1 MSQDTVTHAGR
12 GTAVPPPPTG
22 LVATVNADRSV
33 DLSWKAV
40 AGATGYGVN
49 EFLTHPDDTVKE
61 WVDGT
66 RSRRGPLAG
75 GHYRYGITARNA
87 AGVSAVS
94 TLVDVQVGPSG
105 GAAQPP
111 QEDGPQAPSLGSG
124 APGQAFDL
132 SHWYLTMPI
141 ARPGDP
147 RKPREVH
154 QPELRTFRH
163 QLFDVRGGAVEY
175 VATVDGVPT
184 SPNTESA
191 RCELREMKGPN
202 GAEQAWWDFDSV
214 NHTITCTLT
223 CDPTGASPRK
233 ECIVGQIHARD
244 SKPPIVLSVE
254 MNSRP
259 GTLAAFVRGTTP
271 KRNEVFSGL
280 EPDTVFTYR
289 IQVTGG
295 RCRLWVAKGDV
306 TALPATP
313 TKTFSKQDL
322 GDPGECYFK
331 AGAYNKSPIK
341 GGSGQSVVRMFRL
354 DLE

>member
-1 MSQDTVTHAGR
+1 M
-12 GTAVPPPPTG
+12 PPPPTG
-22 LVATVNADRSV
+22 LCATVNASRSV

-66 RSRRGPLAG
+66 RQPPRSARRRPGSPLRDHRAQRGGRIHNQPRSSTSRSGRA
-75 GHYRYGITARNA
+75 
-87 AGVSAVS
+87 
-94 TLVDVQVGPSG
+94 G

-124 APGQAFDL
+124 APGQALDL

-147 RKPREVH
+147 HKPREVH

-163 QLFDVRGGAVEY
+163 ELFDVRNGAVEY
-175 VATVDGVPT
+175 VATVKGVPT

-254 MNSRP
+254 MKNRP
-259 GTLAAFVRGTTP
+259 GVLAAFVRGMSP
-271 KRNEVFSGL
+271 KRREVLTGL

-289 IQVTGG
+289 IQVAGG
-295 RCRLWVAKGDV
+295 KCLLWVTKGGV
-306 TALPATP
+306 SALPSTP
-313 TKTFSKQDL
+313 TVTFSKQDL
-322 GDPGECYFK
+322 GSPGESYFK
-331 AGAYNKSPIK
+331 AGAYNKSPID
-341 GGSGQSVVRMFRL
+341 GGSGRSVVRMFRL
-354 DLE
+354 DLA

>member
-1 MSQDTVTHAGR
+1 MSR
-12 GTAVPPPPTG
+12 GPHTAPGEV
-22 LVATVNADRSV
+22 L
-33 DLSWKAV
+33 DLS
-40 AGATGYGVN
+40 
-49 EFLTHPDDTVKE
+49 
-61 WVDGT
+61 
-66 RSRRGPLAG
+66 R
-75 GHYRYGITARNA
+75 
-87 AGVSAVS
+87 
-94 TLVDVQVGPSG
+94 
-105 GAAQPP
+105 
-111 QEDGPQAPSLGSG
+111 
-124 APGQAFDL
+124 
-132 SHWYLTMPI
+132 WYLTMPI

-259 GTLAAFVRGTTP
+259 GTLAAFVRGTRP
-271 KRNEVFSGL
+271 RRHEVLAGL
-280 EPDTVFTYR
+280 RPETVFTYR

-295 RCRLWVAKGDV
+295 GCRLWVATGDV
-306 TALPATP
+306 TALPARP
-313 TKTFSKQDL
+313 TRTFAAHEL